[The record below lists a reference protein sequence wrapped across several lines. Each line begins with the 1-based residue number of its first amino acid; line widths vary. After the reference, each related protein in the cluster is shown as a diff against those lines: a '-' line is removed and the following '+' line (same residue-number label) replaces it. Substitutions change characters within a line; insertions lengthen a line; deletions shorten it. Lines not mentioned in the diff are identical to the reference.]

1 MRTAVYCATR
11 NLYGDMETAAK
22 SLLKNTPSVE
32 RVWFLIE
39 DDEFPRPLPDCI
51 RVKNVS
57 GQTWFKPGGPN
68 YSTGWTWMVLMRAV
82 LPEIF
87 PELDMVLSLD
97 CDTIVEADVGALWKL
112 PMEDMYFAAVKEPMK
127 SAPGR
132 PYVNYGVSFHN
143 LKKQREDRIP
153 KKAARL
159 LNGKAYEAPEQDVMN
174 ELCRGH
180 ILLLPGGWNISNWTD
195 GNFLE
200 RKIRHYA
207 AEGKS
212 RYRQPLWL
220 MYERMPWEKVRP
232 QVSRK

>member
-57 GQTWFKPGGPN
+57 GQTWFKPGG
-68 YSTGWTWMVLMRAV
+68 
-82 LPEIF
+82 
-87 PELDMVLSLD
+87 
-97 CDTIVEADVGALWKL
+97 
-112 PMEDMYFAAVKEPMK
+112 
-127 SAPGR
+127 
-132 PYVNYGVSFHN
+132 
-143 LKKQREDRIP
+143 
-153 KKAARL
+153 
-159 LNGKAYEAPEQDVMN
+159 
-174 ELCRGH
+174 
-180 ILLLPGGWNISNWTD
+180 WNISNWTD